1 MKHIAIIG
9 GAGFIGSELA
19 ALLQAKGYH
28 TIIADQK
35 EPAFDT
41 EYRQTDILDR
51 TSLRESLRGADA
63 VVHLA
68 AMVGVDSCRSNEE
81 DVIRVNFEGTKNVTE
96 VCGELGIS
104 TLLFS
109 SSSEVF
115 GDSPDFPY
123 TETSRKLPKSA
134 YGKAKLQSEEYLREQ
149 ASDELHIRVVR
160 YFNVY
165 GPKQREDFVI
175 NKFFSLAENGSE
187 LPLYGDGGQIRCFSY
202 ISDIVTGTYLALIHE
217 GAVFEDFNIGND
229 QPITIKE
236 LAEKVNVLSGR
247 EKDNYLFKKLGEDG
261 VRGKDIEVFK
271 RAPSIEKAKRLLGYA
286 PKVSLNEGLEIIK
299 DERQKHKLS
308 LS

>member
-1 MKHIAIIG
+1 MKNIAILG

-19 ALLQAKGYH
+19 GLLQNKGCH

-35 EPAFDT
+35 NPDFKAEF
-41 EYRQTDILDR
+41 RQTNILDR
-51 TSLRESLRGADA
+51 QSLRESLKGADA

-81 DVIRVNFEGTKNVTE
+81 DVIKVNFEGTKNVTE
-96 VCGELGIS
+96 VCKELGIK

-115 GDSPDFPY
+115 GDSPDYPY
-123 TETSRKLPKSA
+123 TESSKKLPKSA
-134 YGKAKLQSEEYLREQ
+134 YGKAKLKSEEYLREQ
-149 ASDELHIRVVR
+149 ASDSLHVRVVR

-175 NKFFSLAENGSE
+175 NKFFSLAESGAE

-202 ISDIVTGTYLALIHE
+202 ISDIVNGTYLALLHK
-217 GAVFEDFNIGND
+217 GSAFEDFNIGND
-229 QPITIKE
+229 LPISIKG
-236 LAEKVNVLSGR
+236 LAEKINVMTGR
-247 EKDNYLFKKLGEDG
+247 KKENYTFKKLGEDG
-261 VRGKDIEVFK
+261 VRGKDIEIFK

-286 PKVSLNEGLEIIK
+286 PKVHLEEGLRMIK
-299 DERQKHKLS
+299 VERQKQKLP

>member
-19 ALLQAKGYH
+19 ALLQSKGYQ

-35 EPAFDT
+35 KPDFDT
-41 EYRQTDILDR
+41 AYRHTNILDR
-51 TSLRESLRGADA
+51 QSLRESLRGADA

-96 VCGELGIS
+96 ICRELGID

-134 YGKAKLQSEEYLREQ
+134 YGKAKLQSEEYLRDQ
-149 ASDELHIRVVR
+149 ASDGLDVRVVR

-165 GPKQREDFVI
+165 GPRQREDFVI
-175 NKFFSLAENGSE
+175 NKFFSLAENGCE

-202 ISDIVTGTYLALIHE
+202 ISDIVTGTYLALIHK
-217 GAVFEDFNIGND
+217 GDVFEDFNIGND

-236 LAEKVNVLSGR
+236 LAEKVNQISGR
-247 EKDNYLFKKLGEDG
+247 NKENYMFKKLGEDG
-261 VRGKDIEVFK
+261 VRGKDIEIFK

-286 PKVSLNEGLEIIK
+286 PKVGLDEGLRIIK
-299 DERQKHKLS
+299 DERQKHKLP

>member
-19 ALLQAKGYH
+19 ALLQDKGFH
-28 TIIADQK
+28 TIIVDQK
-35 EPAFDT
+35 KPNSDAPFR
-41 EYRQTDILDR
+41 YADILDQQ
-51 TSLRESLRGADA
+51 TLRESLQGADA

-68 AMVGVDSCRSNEE
+68 AMVGVDSCRSNGE

-96 VCGELGIS
+96 VCKELGIS

-115 GDSPDFPY
+115 GDSPDFPF
-123 TETSRKLPKSA
+123 TEISQKLPKSA
-134 YGKAKLQSEEYLREQ
+134 YGKAKLKSEEYLREQ
-149 ASDELHIRVVR
+149 ASEQLHIRVVR

-165 GPKQREDFVI
+165 GAKQREDFVM
-175 NKFFSLAENGSE
+175 NKFFSLTESGRD

-202 ISDIVTGTYLALIHE
+202 ISDIVNGTYLALVHQGNE
-217 GAVFEDFNIGND
+217 FEDFNIGND

-236 LAEKVNVLSGR
+236 LAEKINEISGR
-247 EKDNYLFKKLGEDG
+247 SKEHYIFKKLGEDG
-261 VRGKDIEVFK
+261 VRGKDIEIFK
-271 RAPSIEKAKRLLGYA
+271 RAPSIDKAKRLLGYV
-286 PKVSLNEGLEIIK
+286 PKVSLDEGLRIIK
-299 DERQKHKLS
+299 DERKKHKLS

>member
-96 VCGELGIS
+96 VCGELGIR

-165 GPKQREDFVI
+165 GRNSARI
-175 NKFFSLAENGSE
+175 LSSTSFSAWPRMALSC
-187 LPLYGDGGQIRCFSY
+187 LF
-202 ISDIVTGTYLALIHE
+202 TGTADKYAASATSVISSPELISLSFMK
-217 GAVFEDFNIGND
+217 AVFEDFNIGND

-261 VRGKDIEVFK
+261 VRGKDIEIFK